1 MRLSRTELAFIRAA
15 RSAHLATVDA
25 EGQPHVVPICFAFDG
40 YQLYSAI
47 DEKPK
52 KTAPRKLKRV
62 RNISLNPKVAIVVDR
77 YDEDWQ
83 RLAYVL
89 IFGKARLLHKGAEH
103 KAAVTLLRRKYRQ
116 YRSMALEAR
125 PIIRVS
131 PARAVCWGIL

>member
-1 MRLSRTELAFIRAA
+1 MHLSRSELAFIRSA

-25 EGQPHVVPICFAFDG
+25 QGQPHVIPICFVFDG
-40 YQLYSAI
+40 DRLYSAI

-52 KTAPRKLKRV
+52 KTVPRELKRV
-62 RNISLNPKVAIVVDR
+62 RNIMLNPKVAVVVDR
-77 YDEDWQ
+77 YNENWR

-89 IFGKARLLHKGAEH
+89 MFGKARLLRKGAEH

-116 YRSMALEAR
+116 YRSMAIDAQ

-131 PARAVCWGIL
+131 PTRAVCWGVF